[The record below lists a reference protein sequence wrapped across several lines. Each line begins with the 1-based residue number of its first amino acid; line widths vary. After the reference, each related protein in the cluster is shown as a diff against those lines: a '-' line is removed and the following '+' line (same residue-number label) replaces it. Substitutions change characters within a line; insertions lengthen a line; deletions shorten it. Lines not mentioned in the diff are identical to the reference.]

1 MTLLAIGRSS
11 RKARVMVS
19 LGRSCLTLGT
29 CLVVAL
35 LCPRGNAL
43 DPGRYISQYGH
54 SVWRVQDGAIEPA
67 GEITQTADGYL
78 WLGTSNG
85 LLRFDGVR
93 FAPYAPPG
101 LNLPTRGF
109 TFLLGARDG
118 SLWIGM
124 RRGLS
129 RLKDGKLVVY
139 TKPEDHSGISTI
151 MEDHEGTIW
160 VTRYSVTPGEGPLC
174 RVEGNGLHCYGQ
186 ADGIPVRYGLGL
198 KEDKSGNIW
207 FGSHVLCRWRPGSAE
222 TYLNEIG
229 NLRRAKDGVVDLAIG
244 SSGEIWAATDGV
256 GQDLGIRHFSG
267 GKWGPYVIPGL
278 DGTKVQSHALFV
290 DRNQSLWIGTEQNGL
305 YRVHDGI
312 ADHYGTAD
320 GLSGDSVGSFFED
333 REGNLW
339 VLTAGGLDMFRDTPV
354 VNYSMRQGLSAAETN
369 SILAL
374 HDDSVWIGNEGG
386 VDILKGDRHS
396 LLAGKEVPPSIVESL
411 FQDHNGVV
419 WIGAGNDL
427 VTYEHGRFHTIQR
440 TGLRGVFSA
449 ISEDT
454 NQNIWALTSG
464 HRVFRIKNGIPNEI
478 SSLSSDSPRTGFL
491 APDREGG
498 IWIGGRDLP
507 LTHYLNGTITKISPK
522 GLDSSTPIFG
532 LMVDSDNSLFVL
544 TNNGLFRWNANSWQV
559 LDKRNGLPCDVI
571 YSAIK
576 DDNGALWLY
585 SQCGLVKVSRSAFD
599 QWRERSDIK
608 LPVEVF
614 DKFDGA
620 HPGAVQHPDQPT
632 ATKTSDGRLWFV
644 NLLSV
649 EMIDPKQTYRN
660 PIPPPVHIEKVIAD
674 RKDYGFDDRL
684 RLPALTHDV
693 EIDYT
698 ALSLTVPQ
706 KVRFRYQLEGHDPG
720 WLEAGTRRQAFYTNL
735 SPGNYRFRL
744 MACNN
749 SGLWNDTG
757 DSLNFIIPPAWYQ
770 TAWFRALCVA
780 AFFGLLW
787 LLYRIRIRQIRRQ
800 ERNLRDVVETIPTF
814 AWTALPDGSMDF
826 VNHYWREYT
835 GLSTE
840 KTVGS
845 GWQEAAH
852 PEDLDR
858 NVEKWRAS
866 LATGEPFEDEVR
878 YRRAADGQY
887 RWFLSR
893 AVPLRD
899 GQGKILKWYGTSA
912 DIEDRKRAEEERE
925 KLRAELAHVNRIS
938 ILGELA
944 ASVSHEL
951 RQPISAVMTNAK
963 TCMRWLKHEHPAVD
977 EALEAARR
985 IEKDGSRATEII
997 DRLRSLYEKSPPKRE
1012 LVDVNEIAVEML
1024 VLLQDEANRYSI
1036 SVRTE
1041 LAPHLPTIT
1050 ADRVQLQQVLMNL
1063 MLNAIEAMK
1072 DTAGELTIKTAME
1085 PAGPM
1090 LISVSDTGVG
1100 LPIEKTEQIFNAFF
1114 TTKPQ
1119 GSGMGLS
1126 ISRSIVES
1134 HGGHLWATA
1143 NSERGA
1149 TFYFTVPTA
1158 AEVVK
1163 APATWA

>member
-1 MTLLAIGRSS
+1 MTALAIRRSS
-11 RKARVMVS
+11 RKPPVMVS
-19 LGRSCLTLGT
+19 LERSSLFLGT

-35 LCPRGNAL
+35 LCAQANAL
-43 DPGRYISQYGH
+43 DPDRQISQYGH
-54 SVWRVQDGAIEPA
+54 TVWRVQDGAIDPA
-67 GEITQTADGYL
+67 AEITQTADGYL

-93 FAPYAPPG
+93 FVPYAPLG
-101 LNLPTRGF
+101 LNLPTRGY

-124 RRGLS
+124 RRGLI
-129 RLKDGKLVVY
+129 RLKDGKLQSY

-151 MEDHEGTIW
+151 MEDHEGRIW
-160 VTRYSVTPGEGPLC
+160 VTRYSVSPGEGPLC
-174 RVEGNGLHCYGQ
+174 RVEGNGLHCYGA
-186 ADGIPVRYGLGL
+186 ADGISVRYGLGL

-207 FGSHVLCRWRPGSAE
+207 FGSHVLYRWRPGSVE

-229 NLRRAKDGVVDLAIG
+229 KLQRARDGVIDVAIG
-244 SSGEIWAATDGV
+244 SSGEVWAATDGV
-256 GQDLGIRHFSG
+256 GQDLGIRHLSG

-278 DGTKVQSHALFV
+278 DGTKVLSQALFV
-290 DRNQSLWIGTEQNGL
+290 DRNQSLWIGTEQNGI

-320 GLSGDSVGSFFED
+320 GLSGDSVGSFYED

-339 VLTAGGLDMFRDTPV
+339 VLTSGGLDMFRNTPV

-374 HDDSVWIGNEGG
+374 RDGSVWIGNERT
-386 VDILKGDRHS
+386 VDILKGSRHS
-396 LLAGKEVPPSIVESL
+396 LLGGKEVSPSIVESL

-419 WIGAGNDL
+419 WIGAGDHL
-427 VTYEHGRFHTIQR
+427 VTYEHGRLHTIQR
-440 TGLRGVFSA
+440 NDFGGLFTA
-449 ISEDT
+449 ITEDA
-454 NQNIWALTSG
+454 NQNIWALTSVR
-464 HRVFRIKNGIPNEI
+464 RVFRIKDGTPQEI
-478 SSLSSDSPRTGFL
+478 LSLSDRSPRAGFL
-491 APDREGG
+491 APDRDGG
-498 IWIGGRDLP
+498 VWIGGRDLP
-507 LTHYLNGTITKISPK
+507 ITHYLNGTITTVAPK
-522 GLDSSTPIFG
+522 GLDSSTPVFG
-532 LMVDSDNSLFVL
+532 LMVDSDNSLFVF
-544 TNNGLFRWNANSWQV
+544 TSSGLFRWNGNSWQV

-576 DDNGALWLY
+576 DDDGALWLY
-585 SQCGLVKVSRSAFD
+585 SQCGLVKVDRFALD
-599 QWRERSDIK
+599 QWRQQSDIK

-620 HPGAVQHPDQPT
+620 HPGTVQHPDQPT
-632 ATKTSDGRLWFV
+632 ATKTSDGRLWFANIV
-644 NLLSV
+644 SA

-660 PIPPPVHIEKVIAD
+660 SIPPPVHIEKVIAD
-674 RKDYGFDDRL
+674 HKDYKLVDRL
-684 RLPALTHDV
+684 RLPALTRDV

-698 ALSLTVPQ
+698 ALSLAVPQ
-706 KVRFRYQLEGHDPG
+706 KVRFRYQLEGYDPG
-720 WLEAGTRRQAFYTNL
+720 WQEAGTRRQAFYTNL
-735 SPGNYRFRL
+735 PPGNYRFRL

-749 SGLWNDTG
+749 SGVWNETG
-757 DSLNFIIPPAWYQ
+757 DSLNFSIPAAWYQ
-770 TAWFRALCVA
+770 TVWFRTLCVA
-780 AFFGLLW
+780 ALLGLLW
-787 LLYRIRIRQIRRQ
+787 LLYQIRIRQVRHQ
-800 ERNLRDVVETIPTF
+800 ETKLRDVIETIPTF

-826 VNHYWREYT
+826 VNHYWKEYT

-840 KTVGS
+840 KTVGA

-852 PEDLDR
+852 PEDLER
-858 NVEKWRAS
+858 NMEKWRAS
-866 LATGEPFEDEVR
+866 LATGKPFEDEVR

-893 AVPLRD
+893 AVPLQD
-899 GQGKILKWYGTSA
+899 GRGKVLKWYGTST

-925 KLRAELAHVNRIS
+925 KLRADLAHVNRIS

-944 ASVSHEL
+944 ASISHEL
-951 RQPISAVMTNAK
+951 RQPISAAMTNAK
-963 TCMRWLKHEHPAVD
+963 TCMRWLKREQPAVD
-977 EALEAARR
+977 EALEAAGR
-985 IEKDGSRATEII
+985 IEKDGTRATEII
-997 DRLRSLYEKSPPKRE
+997 DHLRSLYKKSPPKRE
-1012 LVDVNEIAVEML
+1012 LVDLNEIVAEML
-1024 VLLQDEANRYSI
+1024 ALLQEQANWHSI
-1036 SVRTE
+1036 LVRTE
-1041 LAPHLPTIT
+1041 LAPDLPNIE

-1072 DTAGELTIKTAME
+1072 DTAGELTIKTEM
-1085 PAGPM
+1085 GQGDTV

-1100 LPIEKTEQIFNAFF
+1100 LPKEKTEQIFNAFF

-1143 NSERGA
+1143 NSGRGA

-1158 AEVVK
+1158 TEAMK
-1163 APATWA
+1163 T